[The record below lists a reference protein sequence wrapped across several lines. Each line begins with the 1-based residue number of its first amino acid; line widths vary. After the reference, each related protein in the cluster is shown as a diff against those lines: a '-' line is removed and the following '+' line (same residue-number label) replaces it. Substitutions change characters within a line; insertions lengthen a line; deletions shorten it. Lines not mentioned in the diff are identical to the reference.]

1 MKLEDCFDSSH
12 GVDRF
17 TRRMTQI
24 TIDLPD
30 SLAKLPDAER
40 ESLIRAGIH
49 EAIRARRREIEGEIQ
64 AAQMHIQQF
73 ERQYGMPFARFER
86 ELLPA
91 LDAHEAHED
100 YNDWFFWQSVL
111 AERQHLLVGLNG

>member
-1 MKLEDCFDSSH
+1 MA
-12 GVDRF
+12 
-17 TRRMTQI
+17 QI

-40 ESLIRAGIH
+40 ESIIRAGLY

-64 AAQMHIQQF
+64 TAQMHIQQF
-73 ERQYGMPFARFER
+73 EHQYGMPFARFES
-86 ELLPA
+86 ELLPT
-91 LDAHEAHED
+91 LDVHEAHED

-111 AERQHLLVGLNG
+111 TERQHLLTGFSA